1 MSSTIQSPV
10 KAASFILARD
20 PEAPPLGLE
29 GAVYV
34 IGNFDGVH
42 LGHQSVIA
50 QAMALAKTLGR
61 PCALLT
67 FEPHPGDY
75 FAGGPSVF
83 RLTPEKVKARI
94 MQRLGLSG
102 MVVLSFNQNL
112 ASLSAED
119 FVRQIL
125 VERLGLS
132 GAVVGYDFHFGR
144 ARSGTPEFLHEAGLR
159 HGFVVQTA
167 TKVLADEKGSSEAV
181 HSAATRQALKNGDV
195 ARARTL
201 LGHDW
206 FVLGEVLHGQKL
218 GRTLGYPTANLAL
231 DPSCGLAYGIYAVRV
246 GLEGAHY
253 LGVASYGR
261 RPTVDNGPPL
271 LEVFIFDFSGD
282 LYGREL
288 EVSFVAWLRG
298 EEKFDSLDALT
309 AQIGR
314 DVEQARAVL
323 TR

>member
-1 MSSTIQSPV
+1 MTIPSQATPQSFV
-10 KAASFILARD
+10 LVRD
-20 PEAPPLGLE
+20 PPKPPGGLE
-29 GAVYV
+29 GAIYV

-42 LGHQSVIA
+42 RGHRAVIA
-50 QAMALAKTLGR
+50 QAMALAQRLGR

-83 RLTPEKVKARI
+83 RLTPEPAKARI

-102 MVVLSFNQNL
+102 MVVLSFNQDL
-112 ASLSAED
+112 ASLSAEE
-119 FVRQIL
+119 FVSQIL

-144 ARSGTPEFLHEAGLR
+144 ARAGTPEFLREAGQK
-159 HGFVVQTA
+159 HGFVVEIA
-167 TKVLADEKGSSEAV
+167 SKVMADPDGSTEAV
-181 HSAATRQALKNGDV
+181 HSAATRMALNKGDV
-195 ARARTL
+195 ARARAL

-218 GRTLGYPTANLAL
+218 GRSLGYPTANLAL
-231 DPSCGLAYGIYAVRV
+231 DPSCGLAFGIYAVRV
-246 GLEGAHY
+246 RLAEMIY
-253 LGVASYGR
+253 NGVASYGR

-271 LEVFIFDFSGD
+271 LEIFIFDFSGD

-288 EVSFVAWLRG
+288 EVSFVTWLRG
-298 EEKFDSLDALT
+298 EEKFDSLEALT
-309 AQIGR
+309 RQIGL
-314 DVEQARAVL
+314 DVEQARAIL
-323 TR
+323 G